1 MIAVMQPYIF
11 PYLGYYQLVNV
22 ADAFVLYDDVN
33 FIKGGY
39 INRNNILVDGAAQRF
54 TLPVPGAS
62 SNKKICDLSFS
73 PDVKKILKTIS
84 QTYSK
89 APFYSDVYPLIEM
102 VLQAEDRSI
111 TSVCQLGIKSVFDYL
126 GIEKKIIKSTDLVY
140 DRGASPADRLIE
152 ITKSFEDSV
161 YVNSIGGQALYDK
174 DYFDARGVE
183 LKFLK
188 MKLVQ
193 YSQAEDEFIPN
204 LSMIDVLMWCEPTFV
219 KKLLNEYVFL

>member
-11 PYLGYYQLVNV
+11 PYLGYYQLVNLV
-22 ADAFVLYDDVN
+22 DVFVLYDDVN

-39 INRNNILVDGAAQRF
+39 INRNNILVNGAAQRF

-62 SNKKICDLSFS
+62 SNKKICELSFS
-73 PDVKKILKTIS
+73 LDAKKILKTIS
-84 QTYSK
+84 QAYSK

-102 VLQAEDRSI
+102 ALQSEDRSI
-111 TSVCQLGIKSVFDYL
+111 ASVCQLGIKSVFDYL
-126 GIEKKIIKSTDLVY
+126 GVEKKIIKSTDLSY

-152 ITKSFEDSV
+152 ITKSFEDSI

-174 DYFDARGVE
+174 GYFYGRGVE

-188 MKLVQ
+188 MKSIQ
-193 YSQAEDEFIPN
+193 YTQSEAEFIPN
-204 LSMIDVLMWCEPTFV
+204 LSIIDVLMWCEPKFV

>member
-11 PYLGYYQLVNV
+11 PYLGYYQLVNM
-22 ADAFVLYDDVN
+22 ADVFVLYDDVN

-62 SNKKICDLSFS
+62 SNKKICELSFS
-73 PDVKKILKTIS
+73 SDINKVLKTIS
-84 QTYSK
+84 QAYSK

-102 VLQAEDRSI
+102 ILQTEKRNIA
-111 TSVCQLGIKSVFDYL
+111 TVCQVGIKSVFDYL
-126 GIEKKIIKSTDLVY
+126 GVDKKIIKSTDLTY

-152 ITKSFEDSV
+152 ITKLFDDSV

-174 DYFDARGVE
+174 GYFDTRGVE
-183 LKFLK
+183 LKFMK
-188 MKLVQ
+188 MKSVQ

-204 LSMIDVLMWCEPTFV
+204 LSMIDVLMWNNKE
-219 KKLLNEYVFL
+219 KIKQILEKYELL

>member
-11 PYLGYYQLVNV
+11 PYLGYYQLVNM
-22 ADAFVLYDDVN
+22 ADIFILYDDVN

-62 SNKKICDLSFS
+62 SNKKICELSFS
-73 PDVKKILKTIS
+73 PDTKKILKTIS
-84 QTYSK
+84 QAYSK

-102 VLQAEDRSI
+102 VLRTDERSI
-111 TSVCQLGIKSVFDYL
+111 AVVCQEGIKSVFDYL
-126 GIEKKIIKSTDLVY
+126 GDDKKIIKSTDLAY

-152 ITKSFEDSV
+152 MTKLFDDSV

-174 DYFDARGVE
+174 EYFEARSVE
-183 LKFLK
+183 LKFMK
-188 MKLVQ
+188 MKSVQ
-193 YSQAEDEFIPN
+193 YSQGEGEFIPN
-204 LSMIDVLMWCEPTFV
+204 LSMIDVLMWCEPKII
-219 KKLLNEYVFL
+219 KKLLSEYVFL